1 VIRSRPPTTIRTFPS
16 RAPSTGAVL
25 ELWSVQIGE
34 MTDVGNVG
42 VPPVPTTVFEGD
54 EDGARTAY
62 TQWSGKA
69 ESAGYRYVMLR
80 RTGEVVELWGTP
92 PAVG

>member
-1 VIRSRPPTTIRTFPS
+1 MSD
-16 RAPSTGAVL
+16 
-25 ELWSVQIGE
+25 ELWSVQIG
-34 MTDVGNVG
+34 DPDNPG
-42 VPPVPTTVFEGD
+42 VPPVPSTVYEGD
-54 EDGARTAY
+54 EDGARAAY
-62 TQWSGKA
+62 AEHSGNA

>member
-1 VIRSRPPTTIRTFPS
+1 MPD
-16 RAPSTGAVL
+16 

-34 MTDVGNVG
+34 MDDPDNPG
-42 VPPVPTTVFEGD
+42 VPPVPTTVYEGE
-54 EDGARTAY
+54 EDGARAAY
-62 TQWSGKA
+62 AERSGRA
-69 ESAGYRYVMLR
+69 DTAGYRYVMLR

>member
-1 VIRSRPPTTIRTFPS
+1 MPD
-16 RAPSTGAVL
+16 

-34 MTDVGNVG
+34 MTDAGNVG

>member
-1 VIRSRPPTTIRTFPS
+1 MAAMSGAGTQRRGRPS
-16 RAPSTGAVL
+16 LGAMPD

-34 MTDVGNVG
+34 TTDAGNVG

-54 EDGARTAY
+54 ENDARTAY
-62 TQWSGKA
+62 AEWSGKA

-80 RTGEVVELWGTP
+80 RTGDVAELWGTP